1 MRNWFADQRGAWF
14 FLLLGLGLIGV
25 FVALELRFPQAG
37 QLETARG
44 RVMWQ
49 QDTRGALYFILSDHQ
64 QFVLNAKGDQDGRQ
78 RAAIRDGVSYP
89 ITVTFFRQQ
98 KSSPGVVPGD
108 FYTAYGVVVGGKEV
122 ASLEEVHSAY
132 RRDDLVALAMGVLAA
147 VAGAWR
153 LRTLRVSRVAGGRP
167 ASRRPR

>member
-44 RVMWQ
+44 RVVWQ

-78 RAAIRDGVSYP
+78 RATIRDGVSYP
-89 ITVTFFRQQ
+89 ITVTFFE
-98 KSSPGVVPGD
+98 STS
-108 FYTAYGVVVGGKEV
+108 
-122 ASLEEVHSAY
+122 
-132 RRDDLVALAMGVLAA
+132 
-147 VAGAWR
+147 
-153 LRTLRVSRVAGGRP
+153 GRFDT
-167 ASRRPR
+167 